1 LYQGGTGD
9 FKEKMMTE
17 EVIVVDLD
25 GTLINTDLL
34 WESLLLFIKKNPL
47 SLFFLPIWFI
57 QGGKAL
63 VKVKLAD
70 KVQPDIATL
79 PYSNQLM
86 ALLKQAR
93 LEGKKLILASGSDER
108 IVKAVSNHLG
118 FFDESFGTTS
128 DCNLKGLKKWQAINS
143 YLNKK
148 TFSYIGNEKSD
159 KSLWAKSEKAYV
171 VTRSKKLIRS
181 IRKNCGEIHIFE
193 KPGRI
198 KAIFRALRPYQW
210 SKNLLIFVP
219 LFLAHQITDFTKL
232 VSCILGFI
240 VFSFCASA
248 FYILNDLFDL
258 KADRRHEKKKS
269 RPFASGVLSIPNGLV
284 MAFVSLAISI
294 YLGFYFLTFQ
304 FLFILLLYCLFT
316 LSYSLFFKK
325 IIILDAIILSIFYT
339 LRIFAGG
346 IAASVEVSPW
356 LLAFSAFF
364 FLSLAF
370 VKRFVELKNNKKNNI
385 KKPEGR
391 NYHIDDM
398 FLIQS
403 SGISSG
409 FMSVLVFFIY
419 ITNSQVVR
427 ELYSNTTLLWFI
439 GPLLI
444 YWLNRMWFLAQR
456 GTVDGDPVLFAIK
469 DCASW
474 IIGLLTI
481 LFIFL
486 SSRI

>member
-1 LYQGGTGD
+1 LYQRGSGD

-17 EVIVVDLD
+17 EVIAVDLD
-25 GTLINTDLL
+25 GTLVCTDLL

-47 SLFFLPIWFI
+47 FLFFLPIWFI

-70 KVQPDIATL
+70 RVQPDIATL
-79 PYSNQLM
+79 PYSNQLI
-86 ALLKQAR
+86 AFLKQAR
-93 LEGKKLILASGSDER
+93 QEGKKLILASGSDER
-108 IVKAVSNHLG
+108 IVKAVSDHLRL
-118 FFDESFGTTS
+118 FDKSFGTTS
-128 DCNLKGLKKWQAINS
+128 DCNLKGLKKWEAINS

-148 TFSYIGNEKSD
+148 PFSYIGNEKSD
-159 KSLWAKSEKAYV
+159 MSLWVKSEKAYV

-181 IRKNCGEIHIFE
+181 IRKNCGEIHIFDR
-193 KPGRI
+193 PGKI

-210 SKNLLIFVP
+210 SKNFLIFVP
-219 LFLAHQITDFTKL
+219 LFLAHQITDLTKL
-232 VSCILGFI
+232 VSCILAFF

-269 RPFASGVLSIPNGLV
+269 RPFATGDLSIPNGLV
-284 MAFVSLAISI
+284 IAFVSLGISI
-294 YLGFYFLTFQ
+294 YLGVYFLTFQ
-304 FLFILLLYCLFT
+304 FLFVLLLYCMFT
-316 LSYSLFFKK
+316 LLYSLFFKK
-325 IIILDAIILSIFYT
+325 IIILDAIVLSIFYT

-356 LLAFSAFF
+356 LLAFSVFF

-370 VKRFVELKNNKKNNI
+370 VKRFVELKDNKKNNI
-385 KKPEGR
+385 EKPDGR

-427 ELYSNTTLLWFI
+427 ELYSNTLLLWFI

-456 GTVDGDPVLFAIK
+456 GTVDSDPVLFAIK
-469 DCASW
+469 DFTSW
-474 IIGLLTI
+474 IMGLLTI

-486 SSRI
+486 SSKI

>member
-1 LYQGGTGD
+1 
-9 FKEKMMTE
+9 MTE

-25 GTLINTDLL
+25 GTLVSTDLL
-34 WESLLLFIKKNPL
+34 WESLLLFIKKNPFF
-47 SLFFLPIWFI
+47 LFFLPIWLI

-70 KVQPDIATL
+70 RVQPDIATL
-79 PYSNQLM
+79 PYSNQLISF
-86 ALLKQAR
+86 LKQAR
-93 LEGKKLILASGSDER
+93 QEGKKLILASGSDER
-108 IVKAVSNHLG
+108 IVKAVSKHLG

-128 DCNLKGLKKWQAINS
+128 DCNLKGLKKREAINS

-148 TFSYIGNEKSD
+148 PFSYIGNEKSD
-159 KSLWAKSEKAYV
+159 MSLWVGSEKAYV

-181 IRKNCGEIHIFE
+181 IRKNCSEIHIFDR
-193 KPGRI
+193 PGKI

-219 LFLAHQITDFTKL
+219 LFLAHQITDLSKL
-232 VSCILGFI
+232 VSCILAFF

-258 KADRRHEKKKS
+258 EADRRHEKKKS
-269 RPFASGVLSIPNGLV
+269 RPFATGVLSMPNGLV
-284 MAFVSLAISI
+284 MAFVSLGISI
-294 YLGFYFLTFQ
+294 HLGFYFLTFQ
-304 FLFILLLYCLFT
+304 FLFILLLYCIFT
-316 LSYSLFFKK
+316 LLYSLFYKK
-325 IIILDAIILSIFYT
+325 IIILDAIVLSIFYT

-370 VKRFVELKNNKKNNI
+370 VKRFVELRDNKKNNVE
-385 KKPEGR
+385 KPDGR

-444 YWLNRMWFLAQR
+444 YWLNRMWFLARR
-456 GTVDGDPVLFAIK
+456 GTLDSDPVLFAIK

-474 IIGLLTI
+474 IMGLLTI